1 MVVGGPPGSGTP
13 LAVHV
18 VERILSGGVHMYVDR
33 RTVLTGAAAL
43 ALAPAKRSHAQ
54 AKPTI
59 RLGALLD
66 MSGEYSANTGPN
78 AAVCARQA
86 IAEFNA
92 PSHGYEVE
100 LIQADHQ
107 NKPDIGASIA
117 RQWCDQGI
125 DAIVAVPTS
134 SVALAVAE
142 VIKEK
147 NKVML
152 GSESATAAL
161 TDTQCS
167 PNTVVLSLD
176 TYTLAYALGTAV
188 VKRGG
193 KSWFFVAADYTFGHL
208 ISEQAS
214 EFVKRA
220 GGGVKGIIYH
230 PFPGTTDF
238 SSYLQTAQVSGA
250 QVLCLANGGTDTQN
264 CIKQAHEFGLTETM
278 QIAALIASIQD
289 IHSLGELGAGLDV
302 VSSFY
307 WDLNDRT
314 RAFTRRVLPSMI
326 DHSYPNWFFASTYSL
341 TLHYLKTVAAMG
353 AAEAKKNGRDTV
365 ARMKG
370 IPTDDDAFG
379 QGRIRADGRGEFSA
393 YLFRTKAPSKPGGWD
408 LYEHLET
415 IPASEALHPLNPKC
429 VFQITT

>member
-1 MVVGGPPGSGTP
+1 M
-13 LAVHV
+13 L
-18 VERILSGGVHMYVDR
+18 IDR
-33 RTVLTGAAAL
+33 RAAL
-43 ALAPAKRSHAQ
+43 AGAATLAFASARRSRAQ
-54 AKPTI
+54 ARPTI
-59 RLGALLD
+59 RLGALVD
-66 MSGEYSANTGPN
+66 MSGEYSANTGPD
-78 AAVCARQA
+78 AVVCARQA

-92 PSHGYEVE
+92 ASHGFDVE

-107 NKPDIGASIA
+107 NKPDIGASLA

-142 VIKEK
+142 VAKEK

-152 GSESATAAL
+152 GSESSTAAL
-161 TDTQCS
+161 TDAQCS
-167 PNTVVLSLD
+167 PNTVIWSLD
-176 TYTLAYALGTAV
+176 TYSLAYALGTAV

-193 KSWFFVAADYTFGHL
+193 LSWFFVAADYAFGHGITEL
-208 ISEQAS
+208 ATEI
-214 EFVKRA
+214 VKKA
-220 GGGVKGIIYH
+220 GGAVKGTIFH

-264 CIKQAHEFGLTETM
+264 CIKQAHEFGLTQTM
-278 QIAALIASIQD
+278 TIAPLIGVIGD
-289 IHSLGELGAGLDV
+289 IHALGDLGAGLDV

-314 RAFTRRVLPSMI
+314 RAFTRRLLPNMV
-326 DHSYPNWFFASTYSL
+326 DNAYPNWFFASTYGL

-353 AAEAKKNGRDTV
+353 ATEAKKSGRDTV

-379 QGRIRADGRGEFSA
+379 PGRIRADGRGEFPA
-393 YLFRTKAPSKPGGWD
+393 YLFRTKAPSKPDGWD
-408 LYEHLET
+408 LYTRLET
-415 IPASEALHPLNPKC
+415 IPASEALHPLNSKC
-429 VFQITT
+429 VFPITT